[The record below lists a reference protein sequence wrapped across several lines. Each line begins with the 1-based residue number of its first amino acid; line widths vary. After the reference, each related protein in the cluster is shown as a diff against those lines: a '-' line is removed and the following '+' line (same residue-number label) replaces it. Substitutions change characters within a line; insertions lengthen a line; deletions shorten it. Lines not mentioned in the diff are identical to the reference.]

1 MIHSTSMSAAGFQA
15 RSGTPQ
21 RRVGAALVFTSLAL
35 HAATATAQAARTAE
49 CLIEPQQRLEIRST
63 VAGLIRNIGVDRGS
77 MVQKGQV
84 LVELDSGVE
93 AAGLASARFRARMD
107 GEVLAAEARS
117 RFAKAKLGRFDE
129 LAKEEVISANDLDE
143 AEASARV
150 AAADL
155 VNARENRELAQLE
168 AQRLSELLEQRRVRS
183 PVSGIVTDRLQQP
196 GEVALTGDAAK
207 PILRLA
213 VIHPLRVEVVLP
225 VARLGSV
232 RMGEIANVE
241 PEPPLKGR
249 WKATVRQIDR
259 VVDAASG
266 TFRVQLD
273 LPNPDGAITSGVKCT
288 VSFK

>member
-1 MIHSTSMSAAGFQA
+1 MIQRQTQSNPACHGSAVTPH
-15 RSGTPQ
+15 RSLRALLATAVLLQG
-21 RRVGAALVFTSLAL
+21 GAAL
-35 HAATATAQAARTAE
+35 AQAARTAD

-63 VAGLIRNIGVDRGS
+63 VAGLIRSIGVDRGS

-84 LVELDSGVE
+84 LVELDAGVE
-93 AAGLASARFRARMD
+93 AAALAGARYRARMA
-107 GEVLAAEARS
+107 GEVQAAEARS
-117 RFAKAKLGRFDE
+117 RFAQAKLGRLDE
-129 LAKEEVISANDLDE
+129 MAKEELVSRNERDE

-150 AAADL
+150 AESDL
-155 VNARENRELAQLE
+155 VVARENRELAQLE
-168 AQRLSELLEQRRVRS
+168 AQRLAELLEQRRVRS
-183 PVSGIVTDRLQQP
+183 PVAGIVTDRLQQP
-196 GEVALTGDAAK
+196 GELALAGEGAR

-213 VIHPLRVEVVLP
+213 VTHPLRVEVVLP

-232 RMGEIANVE
+232 RVGEAASIE

-249 WKATVRQIDR
+249 WTATVRQIDR

-273 LPNPDGAITSGVKCT
+273 LPNADGAITSGVKCT